1 MYHYFCFTEE
11 KVRQRGE
18 KTCLNISEQFSSRS
32 QNRSSLS
39 GLTCPTLDLLISNWN
54 FALFAGVT
62 LSCLHSMWL
71 FIYYSLLNNGLK
83 LSQIFFIITKNKLK
97 ISVSILCKNTNP
109 LLFPISTRIPS
120 SWGNFS
126 TWEQHV
132 YCHISSS
139 KWHTPLLILCLRSWN
154 EQFKSYL
161 WVMKPFTSEALIL
174 MSKSYIQR
182 QEYIFRL
189 SCVHYVKSIGNVSP
203 K

>member
-1 MYHYFCFTEE
+1 MYHCFCFTEE

-83 LSQIFFIITKNKLK
+83 LSQIFLYYYKKQIKKSPYPFCAKTLTHCYSPFPPEFPPAEETSACEHSMCIFTFHLPNDILHCWS
-97 ISVSILCKNTNP
+97 SVWGAEM
-109 LLFPISTRIPS
+109 S
-120 SWGNFS
+120 S
-126 TWEQHV
+126 
-132 YCHISSS
+132 
-139 KWHTPLLILCLRSWN
+139 LRVIYGWWS
-154 EQFKSYL
+154 
-161 WVMKPFTSEALIL
+161 
-174 MSKSYIQR
+174 
-182 QEYIFRL
+182 L
-189 SCVHYVKSIGNVSP
+189 SPPRHWF
-203 K
+203 